1 MLDFLLAWE
10 SWCRLWS
17 QPFPLDSVELVG
29 IDRSQPALDYARR
42 VSVAFGRE
50 VQRWI
55 ETRQRVL
62 HESGRDDQEWPG
74 RAWAE
79 QIRSAAATA
88 RWEQIDLTRAE
99 QLARGQ
105 ELARWANVIVVS
117 YVLRELQDAGSGD
130 NLSTVLAAAEPGTL
144 VLLLESGTK
153 DDAG

>member
-1 MLDFLLAWE
+1 M
-10 SWCRLWS
+10 
-17 QPFPLDSVELVG
+17 
-29 IDRSQPALDYARR
+29 
-42 VSVAFGRE
+42 SVAFGRE